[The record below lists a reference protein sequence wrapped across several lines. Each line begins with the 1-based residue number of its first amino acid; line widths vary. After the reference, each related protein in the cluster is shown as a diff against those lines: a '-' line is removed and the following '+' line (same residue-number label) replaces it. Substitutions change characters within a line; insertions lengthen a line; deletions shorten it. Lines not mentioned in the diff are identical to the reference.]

1 MRVFVFERGN
11 FIFPSFTHS
20 LSLLLSLNLSVC
32 LSLSFSLSLPLCL
45 PLSFC
50 PSLPPSFSTLCL
62 PLSISLSI
70 SISIYFLLSL
80 RHSYTH
86 FAYIL
91 ISIQA
96 DRSGFWPL
104 SSVARQKVMV
114 AGTEVQII
122 KSEVKEG
129 GAEGKIAEAIN
140 RYERLS

>member
-11 FIFPSFTHS
+11 FIFHSFTHT
-20 LSLLLSLNLSVC
+20 LSLYLSVC
-32 LSLSFSLSLPLCL
+32 LSLSIYLSIYLSLSL
-45 PLSFC
+45 
-50 PSLPPSFSTLCL
+50 
-62 PLSISLSI
+62 SIL
-70 SISIYFLLSL
+70 LLSL

-91 ISIQA
+91 ILIQA

-104 SSVARQKVMV
+104 SSIARQKVMV

-129 GAEGKIAEAIN
+129 GAESKIAEAIN